1 MNKNFH
7 KTINYFI
14 ATVWIANGFL
24 CKVLN
29 LVPRHEQ
36 IVSRIL
42 GSEYAGSFTKAIGI
56 AEILMAG
63 WILSSIKSRFCS
75 IAQMLVVALMNILE
89 FFLVPD
95 LLLWGKW
102 NILFAFLFIL
112 TVYGNEF
119 VIKKK
124 EL

>member
-1 MNKNFH
+1 M
-7 KTINYFI
+7 
-14 ATVWIANGFL
+14 
-24 CKVLN
+24 LN

-42 GSEYAGSFTKAIGI
+42 GSEYAGSFTKTIGI
-56 AEILMAG
+56 SEILMAA
-63 WILSSIKSRFCS
+63 WILSGIKSRFSS
-75 IAQMLVVALMNILE
+75 IAQMIVVAMMNILE

-112 TVYGNEF
+112 TVYCNEF
-119 VIKKK
+119 IIKKK
-124 EL
+124 ELQPK